1 MKVLFLAHSVENVG
15 GTIRATLNTA
25 SALTDLG
32 HSVEIGA
39 VFRKRAEPLFK
50 LDNRVRVWPLVDL
63 TRRSGLITKLQSRR
77 PSRLYPP
84 GDTRT
89 AQFHRLTDLRVARFL
104 SESDADV
111 IIGTRPGLNV
121 YVANLAPAHAV
132 KIGQEHLFLEH
143 HKPELR
149 AVLERQYC
157 RLDAVVT
164 VSAAD
169 AANYRH
175 ELPELADRMHF
186 IPNSIQPTPLPP
198 STGDTKLIMAAGRI
212 ESPKRFDVLLKA
224 FADVHHRHPDWRLRI
239 YGTGSRLESLRALA
253 TRLRLGDAVSF
264 MGQRTPLDPEWAKA
278 TIAVSTSRRESFG
291 LTLVEAMDC
300 GVPVVSTACPHG
312 PPEIITDGVDGLLT
326 PVDDVEAVTKG
337 LCRLIEDPQ
346 LRYEM
351 GQAARRTARDYYPRA
366 VGRQYEQLF
375 TDLMRRRPDRVR
387 RQRAR
392 RKYRPY
398 PVVRR
403 PVVHARTIDFTEV
416 VFSGETGLRLVNGR
430 HKLGLPA
437 TGRITADRLDEG
449 VWTVT
454 CSGEPVR
461 AGRVDSRALLR
472 GDTDMDGPEAVMV
485 PFSDGDELRLRVWR
499 RPAWAEIDYVAWD
512 GDECKIAGRLLSPR
526 RPRDLLI
533 RLRDDPDAKVTVPAT
548 TEPDGRFRATV
559 PAGLLNRPD
568 DAPGLRHWDLWLT
581 GDDTDIRLGRFFDD
595 IAKRKS
601 VQRFATVTT
610 NDRRIEPYF
619 TVHNEL
625 SIRVR
630 NGEEALGGV
639 TGSRRHQEP

>member
-1 MKVLFLAHSVENVG
+1 MKVLFLAHSVENIG

-32 HSVEIGA
+32 HTVEIGA
-39 VFRKRAEPLFK
+39 VFRKRAEPVFK

-63 TRRSGLITKLQSRR
+63 TKRSGPITRLRSRR
-77 PSRLYPP
+77 PSRIYPP

-89 AQFHRLTDLRVARFL
+89 EQFHRLTDLRVARFL
-104 SESDADV
+104 AESDADV
-111 IIGTRPGLNV
+111 IVGTRPGLNV
-121 YVANLAPAHAV
+121 YVANLAPPHAV

-149 AVLERQYC
+149 AVLERQYR

-169 AANYRH
+169 AANYRR

-198 STGDTKLIMAAGRI
+198 STGDTKMIMAAGRI
-212 ESPKRFDVLLKA
+212 EPAKRFDVLLKA
-224 FADVHHRHPDWRLRI
+224 FADVHHRYPDWRLRI
-239 YGTGSRLESLRALA
+239 YGTGSRLDSLRALA
-253 TRLRLGDAVSF
+253 VRLRLDDAVSF
-264 MGQRTPLDPEWAKA
+264 MGQRAPLDPEWAKA
-278 TIAVSTSRRESFG
+278 AIAVSTSRRESFG

-326 PVDDVEAVTKG
+326 PVDDVEAVSKS

-375 TDLMRRRPDRVR
+375 TDLLERRPAQTR
-387 RQRAR
+387 RNRAR

-398 PVVRR
+398 PIVRR

-461 AGRVDSRALLR
+461 AGRIDSRALLR
-472 GDTDMDGPEAVMV
+472 SETEMDRPEAVMV
-485 PFSDGDELRLRVWR
+485 PFADRDQLRLRVWR
-499 RPAWAEIDYVAWD
+499 RAAWAEIDYVAWD
-512 GDECKIAGRLLSPR
+512 GDECQIAGRLLSND
-526 RPRDLLI
+526 RPQNLVV
-533 RLRDDPDAKVTVPAT
+533 RLRDEPDARVTVPAL
-548 TEPDGRFRATV
+548 TEPDGRFRAAV
-559 PAGLLNRPD
+559 PVESLNG
-568 DAPGLRHWDLWLT
+568 APATSGPRHWDLWLT
-581 GDDTDIRLGRFFDD
+581 GGDAEVRLGRFFDD

-601 VQRFATVTT
+601 VQRFATLES
-610 NDRRIEPYF
+610 NAHRIEPYF

-630 NGEEALGGV
+630 DGEGA
-639 TGSRRHQEP
+639 QES